1 MEEAEEYKI
10 NTEKQLNEFNNICKK
25 IERENYE
32 KSIII
37 EKEKKLREEDQVKG
51 GQTIN
56 YLNNELINVKREFE
70 DQINKYNDLEDKYYK
85 ESNELK
91 DQIEKKYIEIMEVK
105 RESGNFIA
113 QWLGLLGEKEPL
125 MLNT

>member
-37 EKEKKLREEDQVKG
+37 EKEKKLREEDKIKG
-51 GQTIN
+51 RQTIN
-56 YLNNELINVKREFE
+56 HLNNELISVKREFE
-70 DQINKYNDLEDKYYK
+70 DEINRYKDLEDKYYK
-85 ESNELK
+85 ETNEFK
-91 DQIEKKYIEIMEVK
+91 DQIEKKYVEIMEVR
-105 RESGNFIA
+105 RESGNFIV
-113 QWLGLLGEKEPL
+113 Q
-125 MLNT
+125 

>member
-1 MEEAEEYKI
+1 M
-10 NTEKQLNEFNNICKK
+10 
-25 IERENYE
+25 
-32 KSIII
+32 
-37 EKEKKLREEDQVKG
+37 
-51 GQTIN
+51 
-56 YLNNELINVKREFE
+56 KREFE

-113 QWLGLLGEKEPL
+113 Q
-125 MLNT
+125 